1 MWWRALK
8 IIPRVS
14 PEEWRAL
21 DVVSRWLIA
30 SRAAVFVM
38 TATSAAVGGLLAV
51 RDASFSPLNF
61 LASLAGLVFAHA
73 TNNLLN
79 DFIDHKKGIDR
90 DNYYRAQYGPHPL
103 EHGLMSRGELW
114 GYITVSGL
122 LALSAGAFLVART
135 GGAVLVLMLIG
146 AFFVVFYTWP
156 LKYMGLGEPS
166 VILVWG
172 PLMVGGTYLAATGG
186 HWSWGAAAVSLA
198 YAVGPTTVLFGKHT
212 DKLVEDEKKGVRT
225 LPVILGERRARLA
238 TVGLWFFQ
246 YFLVGVLAAEGVLG
260 PAILLVFLAVP
271 KFVWALG
278 IYSKPRPTEPPEEL
292 PPNVWPLFLSA
303 VAFVYCRLFGM
314 LFLGGLLL
322 DVVLHRAGVY

>member
-114 GYITVSGL
+114 AYIAVSGL
-122 LALSAGAFLVART
+122 LALSAGAFLIARV

-225 LPVILGERRARLA
+225 LPVILGERRARLS
-238 TVGLWFFQ
+238 TIGLWFFQ
-246 YFLVGVLAAEGVLG
+246 YLLIGILAAAGVLG
-260 PAILLVFLAVP
+260 PAILLVFLALP

-322 DVVLHRAGVY
+322 EVVLHRAGVY